1 MKNIL
6 KTAHKSLHKSVEKII
21 NKGANCSKEGKKY
34 ELEIYNILK
43 NCTYNNIIF
52 NTQLPNQLGGC
63 GAENDLVCNYYDKE
77 NDKNY
82 KIGIEVKKINTPD
95 WMQCSL
101 IYDNILNKWTTNF
114 KNKIPLN
121 AKKIFEELLQK
132 IQTKSD
138 INNETNIDSKTDTNL
153 VPKIDNYQLFNN
165 KIPPFLTQN
174 LTHDEWIKI
183 KSETPDFN
191 DVYINIDNNIIK
203 NLYKEKDC
211 HYIQIS
217 QKGLY
222 HLGEDICN
230 FNVPE
235 FDCKQE
241 LRIRI
246 KIHARKNF
254 KGICKL
260 SVMMSCKPKNINSLK
275 ASNFSLDNISK
286 LPVNLVQRI
295 PGGLVP

>member
-1 MKNIL
+1 MKNML

-21 NKGANCSKEGKKY
+21 NKGSNCSREGKKY

-43 NCTYNNIIF
+43 KCTYNNISF

-63 GAENDLVCNYYDKE
+63 SAENDLVCNYYNKE

-82 KIGIEVKKINTPD
+82 KIGIEVKKLNAPD

-101 IYDNILNKWTTNF
+101 IYDNILNKWTTNL
-114 KNKIPLN
+114 KNKIPVN

-138 INNETNIDSKTDTNL
+138 INNDTNIDSKTETNL

-174 LTHDEWIKI
+174 LTHDEWLKI
-183 KSETPDFN
+183 KSETTDFN
-191 DVYINIDNNIIK
+191 DIYINIDNNIIK

-217 QKGLY
+217 KKGLY
-222 HLGEDICN
+222 HLGEDICS

-286 LPVNLVQRI
+286 LPVNLI
-295 PGGLVP
+295 HHKSGACA

>member
-1 MKNIL
+1 
-6 KTAHKSLHKSVEKII
+6 
-21 NKGANCSKEGKKY
+21 
-34 ELEIYNILK
+34 
-43 NCTYNNIIF
+43 
-52 NTQLPNQLGGC
+52 
-63 GAENDLVCNYYDKE
+63 
-77 NDKNY
+77 
-82 KIGIEVKKINTPD
+82 
-95 WMQCSL
+95 
-101 IYDNILNKWTTNF
+101 
-114 KNKIPLN
+114 
-121 AKKIFEELLQK
+121 LLQK
-132 IQTKSD
+132 IQNTNNFTT
-138 INNETNIDSKTDTNL
+138 INATVDAR
-153 VPKIDNYQLFNN
+153 QLFNN

-174 LTHDEWIKI
+174 ITHAEWLKI
-183 KSETPDFN
+183 KSETTDFN
-191 DVYINIDNNIIK
+191 DMYINIDNNIIK

-217 QKGLY
+217 KKGLY

-275 ASNFSLDNISK
+275 SSNFSLDTINK
-286 LPVNLVQRI
+286 LPLNLI
-295 PGGLVP
+295 YYKK

>member
-1 MKNIL
+1 MQKKII
-6 KTAHKSLHKSVEKII
+6 KTVHKTLHKSVQKIV

-63 GAENDLVCNYYDKE
+63 SAENDLVCNYYDKDH
-77 NDKNY
+77 NKKY
-82 KIGIEVKKINTPD
+82 KIGIEVKKLNTPD

-101 IYDNILNKWTTNF
+101 IYDNILNKWITNS
-114 KNKIPLN
+114 KNKIPIN
-121 AKKIFEELLQK
+121 AKNIFEELLQK
-132 IQTKSD
+132 IQNTNNFTT
-138 INNETNIDSKTDTNL
+138 INATVDAR
-153 VPKIDNYQLFNN
+153 QLFNN

-174 LTHDEWIKI
+174 ITHAEWLKI
-183 KSETPDFN
+183 KSETTDFN
-191 DVYINIDNNIIK
+191 DMYINIDNNIIK

-217 QKGLY
+217 KKGLY

-275 ASNFSLDNISK
+275 SSNFSLDTINK
-286 LPVNLVQRI
+286 LPLNLI
-295 PGGLVP
+295 YYKK

>member
-1 MKNIL
+1 MNKNII
-6 KTAHKSLHKSVEKII
+6 KTVHKSFHKSIEKIV

-43 NCTYNNIIF
+43 NCTYNNISF

-63 GAENDLVCNYYDKE
+63 SSENDLVCNYYNKE

-82 KIGIEVKKINTPD
+82 KIGIEVKKLNAPD

-101 IYDNILNKWTTNF
+101 IYDNILNKWTTNL

-132 IQTKSD
+132 IQINSSSNIDPK
-138 INNETNIDSKTDTNL
+138 INNN
-153 VPKIDNYQLFNN
+153 PLFNN

-174 LTHDEWIKI
+174 LTHDEWLKI
-183 KSETPDFN
+183 KSETTDFN
-191 DVYINIDNNIIK
+191 DIYINIDNNIIK

-217 QKGLY
+217 KKGLY
-222 HLGEDICN
+222 HLGEDICS

-275 ASNFSLDNISK
+275 ASNFSLDNINK
-286 LPVNLVQRI
+286 LPVNLIHQKS
-295 PGGLVP
+295 GACA

>member
-1 MKNIL
+1 MQKKII
-6 KTAHKSLHKSVEKII
+6 KTVHKTLHKSVQKIE

-34 ELEIYNILK
+34 ELAIYNILK
-43 NCTYNNIIF
+43 NCTFNDIIF
-52 NTQLPNQLGGC
+52 NTQKPNQLGGC
-63 GAENDLVCNYYDKE
+63 SSENDLVCNYYNKD
-77 NDKNY
+77 NNKNY

-101 IYDNILNKWTTNF
+101 IYDNILNKWTTNL
-114 KNKIPLN
+114 KNKIPIN

-132 IQTKSD
+132 IQTKSNSTVSNSTVD
-138 INNETNIDSKTDTNL
+138 AIVVDSKTNDY
-153 VPKIDNYQLFNN
+153 KLFNN

-174 LTHDEWIKI
+174 ITHDEWLKI
-183 KSETPDFN
+183 KSETTDFN
-191 DVYINIDNNIIK
+191 DIYINIDNNIIK

-217 QKGLY
+217 KKGLY

-246 KIHARKNF
+246 KIHSRKNF

-260 SVMMSCKPKNINSLK
+260 SVMMSCKPKNINNLK
-275 ASNFSLDNISK
+275 ESNFSLDKISK
-286 LPVNLVQRI
+286 LPVNLI
-295 PGGLVP
+295 YYK